1 MKKEE
6 RVKELGGL
14 LQHIA
19 NVMASLEKEI
29 KPEPVE
35 HNCDNCKHQP
45 NAVLYCH
52 FQPTECRYYKPKP
65 PEPPEAETAFQGIV
79 RKVLEDCVYGGDFRK
94 SWEYIERNY
103 TNLIERVRTTMNATL
118 DLAMAAIDYKVV
130 PLGSGGSLDKIHALK
145 EPTP

>member
-6 RVKELGGL
+6 LVKELSGL
-14 LQHIA
+14 LQHIT

-29 KPEPVE
+29 KPGLVP
-35 HNCDNCKHQP
+35 
-45 NAVLYCH
+45 
-52 FQPTECRYYKPKP
+52 
-65 PEPPEAETAFQGIV
+65 ETAFQGIARKYFHAMWPHDGYLTRDWGSILNGDINKV
-79 RKVLEDCVYGGDFRK
+79 RLARLKPVF
-94 SWEYIERNY
+94 
-103 TNLIERVRTTMNATL
+103 NATL